1 MFSYRSILRQSWKIT
16 KQHKK
21 LWIFGALALVLS
33 AGSEYQVLT
42 KILNEDYGS
51 SIYEK
56 IQTGGGIT
64 DVSFW
69 SDFGQLCAS
78 QPRLGFGLIL
88 LIALLTFVL
97 FVVLWVSVK
106 SQISLI
112 TWIKNFNTV
121 NSKKK
126 EQKISI
132 WNGISECDGKFW
144 PVLGLNIIFKLGMN
158 LLFFI
163 LSIPLIYLFFK
174 DSNFA
179 ILAYTIFFT
188 VFLPVA
194 ISLALVVKY
203 SIIAVVLEKK
213 SFVKSLEDGYQMFL
227 KNWLVSLEIAI
238 LLFLINFL
246 AGLFIIFILSM
257 VILPIIL
264 ALLIFNFLLPLYL
277 LIIIAFAILIITAA
291 ILMTFQTAA
300 WTILFEDLKGNKA
313 SAKLERVFKRKK

>member
-21 LWIFGALALVLS
+21 LWIFGALALILS

-51 SIYEK
+51 GVYEK

-64 DVSFW
+64 DLSFW

-78 QPRLGFGLIL
+78 QPRLGLGLAL

-112 TWIKNFNTV
+112 KWVKTFNAN

-126 EQKISI
+126 DQDISI

-144 PVLGLNIIFKLGMN
+144 PVLGLNVIFKVGIN

-163 LSIPLIYLFFK
+163 LSIPLLYLFFQE
-174 DSNFA
+174 SSFA
-179 ILAYTIFFT
+179 ILVYTIFFT
-188 VFLPVA
+188 VFLPIA
-194 ISLALVVKY
+194 ISLALIIKYAIISVVVDKN
-203 SIIAVVLEKK
+203 
-213 SFVKSLEDGYQMFL
+213 SFVKSMEDGYKIFL

-246 AGLFIIFILSM
+246 AGLVIIFVISIL
-257 VILPIIL
+257 ILPIIL
-264 ALLIFNFLLPLYL
+264 TLLIFNFLLPLYFL
-277 LIIIAFAILIITAA
+277 VIIAFAILIITAA
-291 ILMTFQTAA
+291 ILMTFQTTV
-300 WTILFEDLKGNKA
+300 WTILFEDLKAKKA
-313 SAKLERVFKRKK
+313 SAKLERVFKRK